1 MHVKFGSDK
10 LVMLLVAEEKKR
22 EGEEEVRRKV
32 SDFLLSIKFPFINI
46 LKCDGGLTK

>member
-10 LVMLLVAEEKKR
+10 LVMLLVAEEKR
-22 EGEEEVRRKV
+22 EGGEKVRRKV

-46 LKCDGGLTK
+46 LKCDGGFTK